1 MESMFDK
8 FGGYYVA
15 KFDGIEFARFAPSN
29 VWSEYATLMTD
40 LHDDF
45 SYEFVVT
52 D

>member
-15 KFDGIEFARFAPSN
+15 MFDGIEFARFAPSN
-29 VWSEYATLMTD
+29 VWSDYANSMKND
-40 LHDDF
+40 ESF